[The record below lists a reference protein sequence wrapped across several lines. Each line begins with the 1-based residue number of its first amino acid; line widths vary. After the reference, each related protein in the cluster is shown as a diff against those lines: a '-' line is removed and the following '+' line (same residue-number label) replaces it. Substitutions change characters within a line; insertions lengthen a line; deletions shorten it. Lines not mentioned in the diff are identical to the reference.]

1 MYMFPSVHSFL
12 LLVVIARLV
21 TLKIIPAKGILREFI
36 ILSILMIIIA
46 IELIIVSI
54 MFGINWKI

>member
-1 MYMFPSVHSFL
+1 MFPSVHSFL

-21 TLKIIPAKGILREFI
+21 TLKIIPANGILREFI

>member
-1 MYMFPSVHSFL
+1 MFPSVHSFL